1 MSPGETAVDRNNPMG
16 FGLTRP
22 PRGMRAKLEMF
33 LLKWAPIDVQDVALE
48 LFINKALPVA
58 DEFIYSHTMLE
69 GSGKKSYPAITGVKE
84 ETREGW
90 K

>member
-1 MSPGETAVDRNNPMG
+1 MSPGEAAVDRNNPMG

-22 PRGMRAKLEMF
+22 PRGRSVHNASHRYLPGMRAKLEMF

-58 DEFIYSHTMLE
+58 AAKRQDEASRNSKNF
-69 GSGKKSYPAITGVKE
+69 
-84 ETREGW
+84 
-90 K
+90 